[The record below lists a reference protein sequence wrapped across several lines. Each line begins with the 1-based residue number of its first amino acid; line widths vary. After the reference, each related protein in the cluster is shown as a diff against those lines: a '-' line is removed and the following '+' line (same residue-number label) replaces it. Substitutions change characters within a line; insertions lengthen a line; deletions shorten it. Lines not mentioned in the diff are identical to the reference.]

1 MTPGEWAGVKKLFV
15 EALERPAAERPA
27 FVRGRAGADETL
39 AREVLSLL
47 EAHED
52 AGGFLASPTSPTSA
66 GPVASPVPLP
76 ARVGPYEVLREL
88 GAGGMGTVYL
98 AEQVGPDFRRP
109 IAVKVIR
116 HGFSSALFVRRFQT
130 ERRILAALSHPNIA
144 ALLDGGATV
153 DGLPYFA
160 MEYVAGTPL
169 NEYCEA
175 RRLGVAARIG
185 LFRTICGAIQYA
197 HQSLVVHRDL
207 KPGNILVTPEGV
219 PMLLDFGLAK
229 VLEPGADA
237 APDGTATDLRI
248 FTPAYAS
255 PEQVKGE
262 PITTA
267 SDVYSLGAL
276 LYVLLTGKRPYRV
289 TSGGA
294 DELARAVVEQEP
306 TRPSLAVPGDFRLS
320 RSLEGDLDTIVL
332 KAMNKDPRRRY
343 ASAEQLSEDLRR
355 HLEGRPV
362 SARPDSPAYRI
373 GKFVRRHRVAVAA
386 GAIALAAVVAG
397 VAATLW
403 QARRASEKEALA
415 VRRFQDVRKL
425 ANAYLFEFHDA
436 IRDLAGSTPA
446 RKLLV
451 KRALEYL
458 GPLSKESGD
467 DPELLNEVA
476 EGYMRIGDVQ
486 GGVGIANLGDT
497 KGALDS
503 YLAAVAIR
511 ERLVAGRPKGVV
523 ERQGLAEALQRA
535 SDLQVGEQAS
545 LGIRRAIGILESLV
559 AEDPKSVPLRLSLMS
574 AHSTLGQRLT
584 IDDHPAAA
592 IEAYRRMGS
601 VCESVIADDP
611 KNFRARRGLAI
622 VPTQIGQTYDGMDKP
637 DEALASY
644 RAALP
649 LWDALVAENPDNG
662 NLKRDYSLV
671 LADVSLA
678 CRASRVEES
687 IETGQRAIAL
697 REALARADPDDADI
711 RIFLAESHVNVGKSF
726 ALGGRIAE
734 GLASIQKGI
743 AMANEI
749 LRKDPANN
757 LVPEVIF
764 VGYENLGDLHRDL
777 ALKARGAEARREWR
791 LAREGYLKER
801 DTLLALKAAG
811 KLSEQRVKV
820 IEEANG
826 KIARCDAA
834 LGAAGR

>member
-1 MTPGEWAGVKKLFV
+1 VTPGEWAGVKKLF
-15 EALERPAAERPA
+15 EDALERPAAERPA

-47 EAHED
+47 EAHEG

-66 GPVASPVPLP
+66 GPVASLVPLP

-144 ALLDGGATV
+144 ALLDGGATA

-175 RRLGVAARIG
+175 RRLGVAARIE

-229 VLEPGADA
+229 VLEPDA

-289 TSGGA
+289 ASGAA

-306 TRPSLAVPGDFRLS
+306 TRPSQAIPGDFRLS

-386 GAIALAAVVAG
+386 VSIALAAVLAG

-486 GGVGIANLGDT
+486 GGLGIANLGDT

-503 YLAAVAIR
+503 YLAALAIR
-511 ERLVAGRPKGVV
+511 ERLVAARPRGVAG
-523 ERQGLAEALQRA
+523 RQGLAEALQRA
-535 SDLQVGEQAS
+535 SDLQAGEQAR

-559 AEDPKSVPLRLSLMS
+559 AEDPKSIPLRLSLMS

-584 IDDHPAAA
+584 NDDRPEEA
-592 IEAYRRMGS
+592 ITAFRRMGS
-601 VCESVIADDP
+601 VCESIVADDP

-622 VPTQIGQTYDGMDKP
+622 VPTQIGQTYQAMDKL
-637 DEALASY
+637 DEALANF
-644 RAALP
+644 RTALP
-649 LWDALVAENPDNG
+649 LWSALVAENPDNG
-662 NLKRDYSLV
+662 NLKRDYAMV

-678 CRASRVEES
+678 CRGSRVEES
-687 IETGQRAIAL
+687 IETGQRAIAM
-697 REALARADPDDADI
+697 REALAAADPNDADI
-711 RIFLAESHVNVGKSF
+711 RIFLAESHANVGKSL
-726 ALGGRIAE
+726 ALAGRTAE
-734 GLASIQKGI
+734 GLESIRKAI
-743 AMANEI
+743 RMANEI
-749 LRKDPANN
+749 LAKDPENN
-757 LVPEVIF
+757 FVPEVIY

-777 ALKARGAEARREWR
+777 ALKARGAEAGREWR
-791 LAREGYLKER
+791 LAREAYVKER
-801 DTLLALKAAG
+801 ETLLALKAAG
-811 KLSEQRVKV
+811 KLNELRFKV
-820 IEEANG
+820 IDEASG

-834 LGAAGR
+834 LVTAGR